1 MKTTNRDLLVLTKT
15 AITNKKEMDSE
26 VEKLHLLLF
35 HIESIDNFCI
45 ANEIIDVV
53 AYKIIT
59 NIKTYPNRC
68 RYYLVIVFIKSNL
81 IEQ

>member
-45 ANEIIDVV
+45 ANEIIDVD

-59 NIKTYPNRC
+59 NQTKIQKLIKRKLKPFQFVNN
-68 RYYLVIVFIKSNL
+68 KN
-81 IEQ
+81 